1 MESAG
6 GLGQRDAVSRVAVVI
21 LLSDLSLSR
30 RLERAERDS
39 NARFVEA
46 RAAVSPDVG
55 AGWIDVGGTYA
66 MFDGVESPCTQT
78 FGFGLFTAPSSGD
91 LDTIERFYAQ
101 RSAPV
106 FHEVSPIADPAHLAL
121 LASRGYRPIE
131 FTSVLYRSLDAD
143 LAIAAPADSV
153 ARPFQGRVRIVDAD
167 EVERWEQTSAA
178 GWSDVPGVGP
188 FLVDLMRVAAVR
200 PDARL
205 FLAEIG
211 ARAVAAGALTI
222 DDGVALLAGASTIP
236 DARHRGAQLAL
247 LSARLAYASQH
258 GCDLAMMGALPGSG
272 SQRNAERN
280 GFRIAYT
287 RTKWQLSAG
296 TRA

>member
-1 MESAG
+1 M
-6 GLGQRDAVSRVAVVI
+6 AVP
-21 LLSDLSLSR
+21 LSDLSLSR

-55 AGWIDVGGTYA
+55 AAWIDVGGTYA

-78 FGFGLFTAPSSGD
+78 FGFGLFSAPSSSD
-91 LDTIERFYAQ
+91 LDTIERFYAA

-106 FHEVSPIADPAHLAL
+106 FHEVSPIADPAHLEL

-131 FTSVLYRSLDAD
+131 LTSVLYQPLDGALD
-143 LAIAAPADSV
+143 VRPHAASAAP
-153 ARPFQGRVRIVDAD
+153 FEGRVRIVEADAW
-167 EVERWEQTSAA
+167 ERWAQTSAA
-178 GWSDVPGVGP
+178 GWSDVPGAGT
-188 FLVDLMRVAAVR
+188 LAGDLMRVVTAR
-200 PDARL
+200 PDVCL
-205 FLAEIG
+205 FLAELEG
-211 ARAVAAGALTI
+211 RPVAAGALNI
-222 DDGVALLAGASTIP
+222 DDGVALLAGASTVP
-236 DARHRGAQLAL
+236 DARHRGAQIAL
-247 LSARLAYASQH
+247 LSARLSYASQH

-296 TRA
+296 LKGPRHT

>member
-1 MESAG
+1 M
-6 GLGQRDAVSRVAVVI
+6 SRVAVVI

-91 LDTIERFYAQ
+91 LDRIERFYAQ

-106 FHEVSPIADPAHLAL
+106 FHEVSPIADPAHLEL
-121 LASRGYRPIE
+121 LASRGYRPIGR
-131 FTSVLYRSLDAD
+131 LGA
-143 LAIAAPADSV
+143 LAQPV
-153 ARPFQGRVRIVDAD
+153 Q
-167 EVERWEQTSAA
+167 
-178 GWSDVPGVGP
+178 GP

-211 ARAVAAGALTI
+211 GRAVAAGALTI

>member
-1 MESAG
+1 
-6 GLGQRDAVSRVAVVI
+6 VSRVAVVI

-106 FHEVSPIADPAHLAL
+106 FHEVSPIADPAHLESIERVLDAST
-121 LASRGYRPIE
+121 LASVTGRS
-131 FTSVLYRSLDAD
+131 SVLRNEVAD
-143 LAIAAPADSV
+143 CVLKLRHPIAWA
-153 ARPFQGRVRIVDAD
+153 
-167 EVERWEQTSAA
+167 QTSAA